1 MSAGSGQ
8 RRTTRLPLANG
19 HTDCPIRVIRNNR
32 SVPSDAEDDDR
43 GGPSSILAVRES
55 GSWRRSGRLAQGEGE
70 RAVVPE
76 ASVLFDR
83 FLFAARSV
91 GGARVMFQSLITDL
105 VMLRH
110 PGASEVAGP
119 GGGDWGIDTYV
130 GMLDDT
136 VVVWQSKFFTSWNG
150 EDQRKQVRDSF
161 KQLMEK
167 AQSENFVVD
176 AWTLCVPCVLAPG
189 EQQWFD
195 RWAAKARREH
205 GVAVT
210 MWNGVKLR
218 RLLMQADAVDVY
230 KAYFTGEETQVPV
243 QPLRTLQ
250 DVSTLNDALFVR
262 QLEEAGHIETD
273 AARGL
278 FFAAEALARDLAAAG
293 NADGIA
299 ALEELHL
306 EVQSLWEEQFNTR
319 VSGADSAGRMQ
330 DLVAEVLRGAAK
342 CADPAGL
349 RVRSAHRK
357 GIAHRLVEDM
367 RAGWVRHW
375 RDIAAAHR
383 GRPARESL
391 AAELATGGSD
401 DSS

>member
-1 MSAGSGQ
+1 
-8 RRTTRLPLANG
+8 
-19 HTDCPIRVIRNNR
+19 
-32 SVPSDAEDDDR
+32 
-43 GGPSSILAVRES
+43 
-55 GSWRRSGRLAQGEGE
+55 
-70 RAVVPE
+70 VVPE
-76 ASVLFDR
+76 ASVLFGR
-83 FLFAARSV
+83 FLFAAQSE
-91 GGARVMFQSLITDL
+91 GGARTMFQSLITDL

-110 PGASEVAGP
+110 PGGSEVAGP

-130 GMLDDT
+130 GKLDDT
-136 VVVWQSKFFTSWNG
+136 IVVWQSKFFMAWNG
-150 EDQRKQVRDSF
+150 EDQRKQVRNSF

-167 AQSENFVVD
+167 SQSEGFVVD
-176 AWTLCVPCVLAPG
+176 AWTLCVPCVLSPG

-195 RWAAKARREH
+195 RWAAKAKRDH
-205 GVAVT
+205 GVEVT
-210 MWNGVKLR
+210 LWNGVRLR
-218 RLLMQADAVDVY
+218 RFLMQADAVDVY
-230 KAYFTGEETQVPV
+230 KAYFTGEETQLPV
-243 QPLRTLQ
+243 EPLRTLQ
-250 DVSTLNDALFVR
+250 DVSSLSDALFVR
-262 QLEEAGHIETD
+262 QLEEAGHVETD

-293 NADGIA
+293 NADGVA

-306 EVQSLWEEQFNTR
+306 EVQLLWEEQFNAR
-319 VSGADSAGRMQ
+319 VSGADSVGRMP
-330 DLVAEVLRGAAK
+330 DLVGEVLRRAAA

-383 GRPARESL
+383 GQPARESV

-401 DSS
+401 GAS